1 MARQPADT
9 KARIEACALRLFV
22 ERGFLATSMRD
33 IAACVG
39 VTEGALYRH
48 FVGKEQLA
56 WHLFSTGFTELARTL
71 DRLQAGVGDLP
82 GKLDAMLDTFVEL
95 FDSDPVRFNYL
106 LLAQH
111 GQLDKVTADM
121 ANPVEVVRR
130 VLADAME
137 RGEIGAGNPDF
148 LAALIM
154 GLVLQPATF
163 IVYGRLERP
172 LRARTDEIR
181 RACRR
186 ILDLPAARSAE
197 ERPQ

>member
-1 MARQPADT
+1 MARQTADT
-9 KARIEACALRLFV
+9 KARIETCALRLFV

-56 WHLFSTGFTELARTL
+56 WHLFSTGFTDLACTL
-71 DRLQAGVGDLP
+71 DQLQARAHGVS
-82 GKLDAMLDTFVEL
+82 GKLDAMLDAFVEL
-95 FDSDPVRFNYL
+95 FDSDSVRFNYL

-111 GQLDKVTADM
+111 GQLDKVTAEM

-130 VLADAME
+130 VLSTAME
-137 RGEIGAGNPDF
+137 RGELALGNPDF
-148 LAALIM
+148 LAALVM

-163 IVYGRLERP
+163 IVYGRLDRP
-172 LRARTDEIR
+172 LGAHTADIR

-186 ILDLPAARSAE
+186 ILDLPAA
-197 ERPQ
+197 

>member
-1 MARQPADT
+1 MERIVTGRPTHT
-9 KARIEACALRLFV
+9 KSRIEDCALRLFV

-48 FVGKEQLA
+48 FIGKEQLA

-71 DRLQAGVGDLP
+71 DGLQAGAAGLP
-82 GKLDAMLDTFVEL
+82 GKLDVMLDAFVEL

-111 GQLDKVTADM
+111 GQLDKVTPDM
-121 ANPVEVVRR
+121 PNPVEVVRL
-130 VLADAME
+130 VLANAME
-137 RGEIGAGNPDF
+137 RGELPPGNPDF
-148 LAALIM
+148 LAALVM

-172 LRARTDEIR
+172 LGARIADIR

-186 ILDLPAARSAE
+186 ILNLPTI
-197 ERPQ
+197 

>member
-1 MARQPADT
+1 MRPVADT
-9 KARIEACALRLFV
+9 KARIESCALRLFV

-48 FVGKEQLA
+48 FIGKEQLA
-56 WHLFSTGFTELARTL
+56 WQLFSTGYTDLARLL
-71 DRLQAGVGDLP
+71 DRLQAAAPALP
-82 GKLDAMLDTFVEL
+82 DKLDAMLDAFVTL
-95 FDSDPVRFNYL
+95 FDSDPLRFNYL

-111 GQLDKVTADM
+111 GQLNKVTADM
-121 ANPVEVVRR
+121 PNPVEVVRR

-137 RGEIGAGNPDF
+137 RGELARGNPDF
-148 LAALIM
+148 LAALVM

-172 LRARTDEIR
+172 LGGRTADIR

-186 ILDLPAARSAE
+186 ILNLPAA
-197 ERPQ
+197 